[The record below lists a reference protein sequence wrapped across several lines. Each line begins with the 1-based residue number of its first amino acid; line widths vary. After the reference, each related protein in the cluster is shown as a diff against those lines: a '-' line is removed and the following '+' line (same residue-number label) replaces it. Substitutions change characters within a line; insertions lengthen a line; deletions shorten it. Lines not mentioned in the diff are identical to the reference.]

1 MDDRFEQLRD
11 AEQRA
16 VDALGAE
23 LGEYMEL
30 TADIFNF
37 IADALSRLPELRW
50 GECSGSRKVVTTLL
64 IRLDVC
70 AAFFERQRPVSTSMK
85 PACMTRADSRASR
98 WMSSHTSRESTG
110 TRGAD
115 RRSSLCVSPTKQG
128 RMPRPMPPAIAPQS
142 VCIPLS
148 RNRMRPLAKWL
159 SSHRISGSC
168 ARSSL

>member
-50 GECSGSRKVVTTLL
+50 GECSEARKVLTTLL
-64 IRLDVC
+64 IRLGNDLRC
-70 AAFFERQRPVSTSMK
+70 ASMLAIRGYPAQATALVATMYEVAYAMAFI
-85 PACMTRADSRASR
+85 
-98 WMSSHTSRESTG
+98 
-110 TRGAD
+110 GAD
-115 RRSSLCVSPTKQG
+115 
-128 RMPRPMPPAIAPQS
+128 
-142 VCIPLS
+142 
-148 RNRMRPLAKWL
+148 
-159 SSHRISGSC
+159 
-168 ARSSL
+168 